1 MELIQQTFLEVG
13 LTGLN
18 TRVDDL
24 MTVMLKTCALSTLVH
39 GEHQII
45 TPRLVDRMHIV
56 LHDDQNLPIE
66 SIRARVL
73 D

>member
-1 MELIQQTFLEVG
+1 MEVG

-24 MTVMLKTCALSTLVH
+24 MTVMLKKSALSTIVD

-45 TPRLVDRMHIV
+45 TPRLVHRMRIV
-56 LHDDQNLPIE
+56 LQVDQIIQIE
-66 SIRARVL
+66 SSYL
-73 D
+73 